1 MTRGMIKF
9 AGVLVIALIGACG
22 DDDDA
27 QPNKGGRD
35 SGSPNSDGG
44 QANVDGGSTGSGGK
58 KGTGTG
64 TGTGSGGKNGGGG
77 GAQSSDGGG
86 GTGNGGDASVDAGS
100 TSGGDAAM
108 DASTTDSSTAMQPA
122 PGCPGLLDCCAQL
135 PMAQQMNCELVANNA
150 DDATCDQFKTVV
162 CPVADGG
169 TVDPQACMTL
179 NACCD
184 SLPRGPTR
192 VACATTVTNNDPL
205 NCAQVQ
211 EAFCPTG
218 GDPNACMSLT
228 DCCAGLPPPQRNS
241 CNMIVDQGLP
251 SACETVMT
259 ALCP

>member
-1 MTRGMIKF
+1 
-9 AGVLVIALIGACG
+9 VIALIAACG

-27 QPNKGGRD
+27 QPNKGGSVD

-44 QANVDGGSTGSGGK
+44 KADVDGGSNSGSGGK

-64 TGTGSGGKNGGGG
+64 TGSGGKSAGGGG
-77 GAQSSDGGG
+77 GAAQSSDGGG

-100 TSGGDAAM
+100 TSGGGGSM
-108 DASTTDSSTAMQPA
+108 DASTTADSGSTGMQPV
-122 PGCPGLLDCCAQL
+122 PGCAGLLDCCAQL

-162 CPVADGG
+162 CPAADGG

-179 NACCD
+179 NDCCE

-192 VACATTVTNNDPL
+192 VACATTFTNNVALD
-205 NCAQVQ
+205 CAQVQ
-211 EAFCPTG
+211 EAFCPSG
-218 GDPNACMSLT
+218 SDPNACMSLT

-251 SACETVMT
+251 SACATVMT